1 MSCVKRDRE
10 EIEALI
16 PHRPPFLFVD
26 KIIACDTRAITTK
39 TTFSADMPCYQGHYP
54 GNPITP
60 GVLLSEA
67 VFQSGALLI
76 AKTTEEEELGNG
88 VPVLTRIFSAKYK
101 RSVFPGE
108 CVTITVS
115 LQERMASV
123 WMLKGVV
130 KKDGKVAVQ
139 IEFACTLAEKLQ

>member
-1 MSCVKRDRE
+1 MSNEKRDRE
-10 EIEALI
+10 EIENLI

-26 KIIACDTRAITTK
+26 KIVTCDTGTITTEK
-39 TTFSADMPCYQGHYP
+39 RFSADMPFYQGHYP

-76 AKTTEEEELGNG
+76 AKMAEKEGLEDG

-108 CVTITVS
+108 CVAITVS
-115 LQERMASV
+115 LQEKLANV
-123 WMLKGVV
+123 WILKGVV

-139 IEFACTLAEKLQ
+139 IEFSCTLAEKLQ